1 MYKTYQTKTNIERIL
16 HNEGRGRREYIGFL
30 HNKGTYKA
38 EIINIADYFDT
49 KC

>member
-1 MYKTYQTKTNIERIL
+1 MRAG
-16 HNEGRGRREYIGFL
+16 GRKEYNGFL
-30 HNKGTYKA
+30 HNKETYKA